1 MLSRIEALNRMVIVI
16 GENGAG
22 FIVDSQPQ
30 SSCLFKLATISGKVP
45 SGPIICLL
53 GKSETP
59 YKCHHV
65 GPLHET
71 PSCTRLDFIKRLS
84 LNGNEELSA
93 ICYAA
98 YLMMDGSNS

>member
-1 MLSRIEALNRMVIVI
+1 MLNRMVIVI

-30 SSCLFKLATISGKVP
+30 SNCMFKLATVSGNAP

-53 GKSETP
+53 GNSETP
-59 YKCHHV
+59 YKCHRV
-65 GPLHET
+65 SQLNET
-71 PSCTRLDFIKRLS
+71 PSCTWLEFIKTLS
-84 LNGNEELSA
+84 VNENEELSA

>member
-1 MLSRIEALNRMVIVI
+1 MVMVI

-30 SSCLFKLATISGKVP
+30 SNCMFKLAALSGNEP
-45 SGPIICLL
+45 SGPIICLIWN
-53 GKSETP
+53 SETP

-65 GPLHET
+65 GQLNET
-71 PSCTRLDFIKRLS
+71 PSCTCLEFIKRLRVS
-84 LNGNEELSA
+84 ENEELSA

-98 YLMMDGSNS
+98 YLMLDGSNP

>member
-1 MLSRIEALNRMVIVI
+1 MVIVI

-59 YKCHHV
+59 YKCHRV
-65 GPLHET
+65 SQLNET
-71 PSCTRLDFIKRLS
+71 PSCTWLEFIKTLS
-84 LNGNEELSA
+84 VNGNEELSA
-93 ICYAA
+93 ICYSG
-98 YLMMDGSNS
+98 YLILDGSNS

>member
-1 MLSRIEALNRMVIVI
+1 MVIVI

-30 SSCLFKLATISGKVP
+30 SNCMFKLATVSGNAP

-59 YKCHHV
+59 
-65 GPLHET
+65 
-71 PSCTRLDFIKRLS
+71 SCTWVKSIKTLS
-84 LNGNEELSA
+84 VNENEELSA

>member
-1 MLSRIEALNRMVIVI
+1 MVIVI

-30 SSCLFKLATISGKVP
+30 SNCMFKLATVSGNAP

-53 GKSETP
+53 GDS
-59 YKCHHV
+59 
-65 GPLHET
+65 ET
-71 PSCTRLDFIKRLS
+71 PSCTRLEFIKRLS
-84 LNGNEELSA
+84 VNENEELSA

-98 YLMMDGSNS
+98 YLILDGSNS